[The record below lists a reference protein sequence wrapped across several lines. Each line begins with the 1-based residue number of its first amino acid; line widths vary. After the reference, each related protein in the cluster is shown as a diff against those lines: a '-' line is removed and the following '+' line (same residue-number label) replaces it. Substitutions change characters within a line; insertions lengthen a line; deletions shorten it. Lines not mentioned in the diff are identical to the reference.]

1 MANNISMDSDRRN
14 SVRVAGRNLFYCEPI
29 TRAQFKSI
37 TDDYKKGIPPY
48 NQEGLSDV
56 QVFIGAQSA
65 LSRIKE
71 KDRDLGEFL
80 SHLDTKLNLMLKMLD
95 TDKGIFDQMSVKE
108 LNMSGSGIDFIH
120 NTEYDKDTVL
130 AFHITLLPEY
140 SYIYCL
146 AKVKSCSMVQE
157 VDGEKYYRLAAEF
170 ILIME
175 EDRELIIQNNFKQQG
190 LALRNKRRNE

>member
-1 MANNISMDSDRRN
+1 
-14 SVRVAGRNLFYCEPI
+14 
-29 TRAQFKSI
+29 
-37 TDDYKKGIPPY
+37 
-48 NQEGLSDV
+48 
-56 QVFIGAQSA
+56 
-65 LSRIKE
+65 
-71 KDRDLGEFL
+71 
-80 SHLDTKLNLMLKMLD
+80 
-95 TDKGIFDQMSVKE
+95 
-108 LNMSGSGIDFIH
+108 MSGSGIDFIH

-157 VDGEKYYRLAAEF
+157 VEGVKYYRLAAEF

-175 EDRELIIQNNFKQQG
+175 EDRELIIQNNFKQQS